1 MSKTKIDEDKSTPLG
16 DLHRWGR
23 KWLERGVNT
32 PELVGCLSLTKDLIL
47 SFFSERDC
55 LQEATKRLKRLESEN
70 TQMREWLN
78 DCANGVMEGECYYDH
93 HGRCQQHLWWDD
105 DTNECIVKRIRE
117 FLKPEEPQ
125 A

>member
-1 MSKTKIDEDKSTPLG
+1 MRAWLDE
-16 DLHRWGR
+16 
-23 KWLERGVNT
+23 
-32 PELVGCLSLTKDLIL
+32 
-47 SFFSERDC
+47 
-55 LQEATKRLKRLESEN
+55 
-70 TQMREWLN
+70 
-78 DCANGVMEGECYYDH
+78 CANGVMEGECYYDH

>member
-1 MSKTKIDEDKSTPLG
+1 MAKAKKSHASEEDVRAFVEAVYG
-16 DLHRWGR
+16 A
-23 KWLERGVNT
+23 EQV
-32 PELVGCLSLTKDLIL
+32 DLIL

-70 TQMREWLN
+70 TQMRAWLEE
-78 DCANGVMEGECYYDH
+78 CANGVMEGECYYDH

-125 A
+125 S